1 MNEIGIDVSCHNGGI
16 DWKKV
21 KASGIKFAILRAGYG
36 KFAKQLDSTF
46 YYNADECVAN
56 NVPFGV
62 YWFSYALDESDAR
75 AEAETCYNVIKK
87 YLDKIIFPVF
97 YDFEY
102 DTETYAEKQ
111 KVYFNN
117 TSRTNIILA
126 FCNYLKNKG
135 VNVGYYSNADYL
147 RNKLYPSKIKFPL
160 WLAQYNS
167 EKPAYDCVLVQRSS
181 TGKVDGIGGNVDTNE
196 NISLIVSRETYISDT
211 TNDEKNPVKIQKG
224 KHYTVKIT
232 GEDIP
237 LVCGVSIPDSP
248 QFAVIKCRREGN
260 STYWHIVATG
270 EKGNSAGIYREDGE
284 RIFVCEVV

>member
-1 MNEIGIDVSCHNGGI
+1 MNEAGIDVSSHNKGI

-36 KFAKQLDSTF
+36 KFASQADATF
-46 YYNADECVAN
+46 YYNADECIAN
-56 NVPFGV
+56 NIHFGV
-62 YWFSYALDESDAR
+62 YWFSYALDENDAR

-87 YLDKIIFPVF
+87 YIDKIALPVF

-111 KVYFNN
+111 KVYFNKA
-117 TSRTNIILA
+117 SRTYIILA

-135 VNVGYYSNADYL
+135 VNAGYYSNADYL

-167 EKPAYDCVLVQRSS
+167 DEPAYNCVLVQRSS
-181 TGKVDGIGGNVDTNE
+181 TGRVNGIDGNVDTNE

-211 TNDEKNPVKIQKG
+211 TNNEKNPLKIQKG

-260 STYWHIVATG
+260 SSYWHIVAIG
-270 EKGNSAGIYREDGE
+270 EKGNSAGIYRDGGE